1 MEEII
6 MDKSVKKII
15 DVHCE
20 RVKVALEKKRF
31 LCDVVENAQE
41 AKELIKTL
49 IPAGA
54 SVGFGGSM
62 TLSEM
67 GVKEMLR
74 SMDVVYQDRD
84 NPALSRSELHDVL
97 RDAFKADVYITSTNA
112 ITLQGELY
120 NVDGLGNRVAAMIF
134 GPKKVIVVC
143 GYNKICKDEEE
154 AKKRIC
160 MVAAPM
166 NAERLSKD
174 TPCRKVGE
182 CCNCNSE
189 QRICDAYVAIKR
201 SHEAGRI
208 HVILVKEE
216 YGY

>member
-1 MEEII
+1 
-6 MDKSVKKII
+6 MDANSKKIV
-15 DVHCE
+15 DVHCN
-20 RVKVALEKKRF
+20 RVKQALEKKRF

-41 AKELIKTL
+41 ARELVKSL
-49 IPAGA
+49 IPNGA

-62 TLSEM
+62 TLNETGIKDM
-67 GVKEMLR
+67 IRE
-74 SMDVVYQDRD
+74 MDVVYQDRD
-84 NPALSRSELHDVL
+84 NSALSREQLHEVL
-97 RDAFKADVYITSTNA
+97 REAFTADVYVTSTNA

-160 MVAAPM
+160 MIAAPI
-166 NAERLSKD
+166 NAERLHKD
-174 TPCRKVGE
+174 TPCRQIGE

-189 QRICDAYVAIKR
+189 QRICDAYVALKR
-201 SHEAGRI
+201 CHEAGRI
-208 HVILVKEE
+208 HVILVKES

>member
-1 MEEII
+1 
-6 MDKSVKKII
+6 MDNNVKKII
-15 DVHCE
+15 EVHCQ
-20 RVKVALEKKRF
+20 RVKQALEKKRF
-31 LCDVVENAQE
+31 LCDVVENAEE

-49 IPAGA
+49 IPSGA

-67 GVKEMLR
+67 GIKEMVR
-74 SMDVVYQDRD
+74 SLDVDYQDRD
-84 NPALSRSELHDVL
+84 NPALSRSELYEVL
-97 RDAFKADVYITSTNA
+97 REAFTADVYITSTNA
-112 ITLQGELY
+112 ITFQGELY
-120 NVDGLGNRVAAMIF
+120 NVDGTGNRVAAMIF

-160 MVAAPM
+160 MMAAPM
-166 NAERLSKD
+166 NAERLNKD

>member
-1 MEEII
+1 
-6 MDKSVKKII
+6 MDANSKKVI
-15 DVHCE
+15 DVQCN
-20 RVKVALEKKRF
+20 RVKQALEKKRF
-31 LCDVVENAQE
+31 ACDVVENAEE
-41 AKELIKTL
+41 ARELVKSL
-49 IPAGA
+49 IPNGA

-62 TLSEM
+62 TLNETGIKDM
-67 GVKEMLR
+67 IRE
-74 SMDVVYQDRD
+74 MDVVYQDRD
-84 NPALSRSELHDVL
+84 NPALSREQLHEVL
-97 RDAFKADVYITSTNA
+97 REAFTADVYVTSTNA

-134 GPKKVIVVC
+134 GPKKVIVVA
-143 GYNKICKDEEE
+143 GYNKICKDEET

-166 NAERLSKD
+166 NTERLNKD

-208 HVILVKEE
+208 HVILVKES